1 MSLEKMVLESNP
13 VRRGKKL
20 YAVIDCEC
28 CGQKYYTR
36 SKDCDF
42 VGCTNA
48 SRVFYAN
55 VRCCNCGFE
64 VTGCPLVEEDQLEFP
79 EVNENE

>member
-20 YAVIDCEC
+20 YAVVDCDC
-28 CGQKYYTR
+28 CGQKYYMR

-42 VGCTNA
+42 VGCSGA

-55 VRCCNCGFE
+55 VRCCNCGFD
-64 VTGCPLVEEDQLEFP
+64 VTGCHLVEEDQLEFP
-79 EVNENE
+79 EDIENE

>member
-1 MSLEKMVLESNP
+1 MSLEKMIFESNP

-20 YAVIDCEC
+20 YAVVDCEC
-28 CGQKYYTR
+28 CGHKYYMR

-42 VGCTNA
+42 VGCSDA

-55 VRCCNCGFE
+55 VKCCNCGFD
-64 VTGCPLVEEDQLEFP
+64 VKGCPLVEEDKLEFP
-79 EVNENE
+79 EVNENG